1 MIPCLDHLE
10 IEAMI
15 HAKARR
21 RTLDSALRYCGTTRD
36 GESAQEESGNGKV
49 KNPAGTT
56 APALP

>member
-15 HAKARR
+15 HAETRARR
-21 RTLDSALRYCGTTRD
+21 LENAHVLRFTRD
-36 GESAQEESGNGKV
+36 VESAQEESGNGKV